1 MIVVHTHTHSAWLL
15 LSLLDL
21 LLCVVCAVVWRQL
34 SVDWREGGREE
45 RKRVPSLSVCLSV
58 GSHGF
63 ITPNHLP
70 SEGTKPIEKPSG
82 AVLGEEE
89 DLDGLDASR

>member
-21 LLCVVCAVVWRQL
+21 LLCVVCAVVRRQL
-34 SVDWREGGREE
+34 SVDWREGGG
-45 RKRVPSLSVCLSV
+45 RKGKECRVCLSV

-70 SEGTKPIEKPSG
+70 SEGTKPTEKPSG
-82 AVLGEEE
+82 AVLGEE

>member
-1 MIVVHTHTHSAWLL
+1 MIVVHTHIHTHSAWLL

-21 LLCVVCAVVWRQL
+21 LLCVVCAVVRRQL
-34 SVDWREGGREE
+34 SVDWREGEGGKEKSAE
-45 RKRVPSLSVCLSV
+45 SVCLSV

-70 SEGTKPIEKPSG
+70 SEGTKPTEKPSG
-82 AVLGEEE
+82 AVLGEE

>member
-1 MIVVHTHTHSAWLL
+1 MC
-15 LSLLDL
+15 
-21 LLCVVCAVVWRQL
+21 CVCRCLAAVVGRL
-34 SVDWREGGREE
+34 ERGREGGKEKSAE
-45 RKRVPSLSVCLSV
+45 SVCLSV

-70 SEGTKPIEKPSG
+70 SEGTKPTEKPSG